1 MVFMHMMDGPLSRTM
16 TEGGERCSK
25 VTEFGLG
32 FGSMEIIE
40 CSFCSKSVPMEEA
53 KGQFVAGP
61 KAFICRDCVD
71 LTIEI
76 FGPQNPLWRERTIKV
91 LKAMPNAT

>member
-1 MVFMHMMDGPLSRTM
+1 
-16 TEGGERCSK
+16 
-25 VTEFGLG
+25 
-32 FGSMEIIE
+32 MENIT
-40 CSFCSKSVPMEEA
+40 CSFCCKSVPTEKA

-61 KAFICRDCVD
+61 KVFICRDCVD

-76 FGPQNPLWRERTIKV
+76 FGEKDPQWRERAIKV